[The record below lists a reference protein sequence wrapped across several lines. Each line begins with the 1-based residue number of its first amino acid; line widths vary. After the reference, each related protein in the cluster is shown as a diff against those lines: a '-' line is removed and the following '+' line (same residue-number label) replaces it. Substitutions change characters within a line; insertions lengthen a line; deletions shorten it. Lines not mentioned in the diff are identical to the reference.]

1 MSASQMWP
9 PILGSTQC
17 TLRGK
22 CRFQTLAAHFPATSP
37 NRTDQVTDCGLV
49 VRAQLLR
56 QVCPRHSTDGNLH
69 AVSVPTLPYPT
80 CILTLPRGDASG
92 HEGIY
97 HDLGTGSMQSHS
109 PWSPIEPRSLASVS
123 ATACCAMN
131 SLHPGTQHCR
141 ASHGPLDHCSIEL
154 PCETDHPPGQLNG
167 WRIQLQIVVVIR
179 LPTHVVEFSTTE

>member
-92 HEGIY
+92 HDGIY
-97 HDLGTGSMQSHS
+97 HDLGAGSMQSHS
-109 PWSPIEPRSLASVS
+109 PWSLIALSGISERYCMLCYEFTSSRYS
-123 ATACCAMN
+123 ALSRISWTA
-131 SLHPGTQHCR
+131 
-141 ASHGPLDHCSIEL
+141 GPLFH
-154 PCETDHPPGQLNG
+154 
-167 WRIQLQIVVVIR
+167 
-179 LPTHVVEFSTTE
+179 